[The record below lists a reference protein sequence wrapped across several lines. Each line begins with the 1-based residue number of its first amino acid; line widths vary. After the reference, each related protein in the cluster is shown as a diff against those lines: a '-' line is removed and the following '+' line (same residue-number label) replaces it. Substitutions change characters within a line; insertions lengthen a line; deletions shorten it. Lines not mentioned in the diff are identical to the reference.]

1 MLLAVYLCVNA
12 FALVYAQARGNII
25 CVHCKCAKLERSALR
40 KRNKAVYLD
49 SERGMIKVIASK
61 IPKRIAVGES
71 LDLYLK
77 KSARVYERG
86 NEYTVSEYIALVRP
100 DAN

>member
-1 MLLAVYLCVNA
+1 
-12 FALVYAQARGNII
+12 
-25 CVHCKCAKLERSALR
+25 
-40 KRNKAVYLD
+40 
-49 SERGMIKVIASK
+49 MIKVIASK